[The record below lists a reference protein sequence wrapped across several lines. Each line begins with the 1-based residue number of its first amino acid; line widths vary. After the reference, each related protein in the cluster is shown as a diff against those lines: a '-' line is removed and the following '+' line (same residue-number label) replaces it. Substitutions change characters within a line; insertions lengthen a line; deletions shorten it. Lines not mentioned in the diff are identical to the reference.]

1 MYSKKGAVTVA
12 IALMLTAVLFA
23 GCGKQAADVPQ
34 TPEQNGM
41 NTAAG
46 SNAGAGEN
54 AANDGGAKDDQT
66 AEGNNAANDGN
77 AGNGDSANQTPD
89 PADPDSGRGG
99 DRAAMADPESIAVLI
114 NKQFAL
120 PDEYEP
126 KDLVYPDVRFT
137 FKEKIEKRMMRKEAA
152 AALEKLFDGA
162 EKDGVY
168 LAGVSAYRSHST
180 QTALFNRYVEKDG
193 VYLAGVSAYRSH
205 STQTALFNRYVEK
218 DGEEVAKT
226 YSAVPGHSEHE
237 TGLAIDVSG
246 SDGKCAAES
255 CFGDTK
261 EAAWLADHATEYGFI
276 IRYPEGK
283 EDITGYKYEP
293 WHLRYVGKEISSDIG
308 KRNITLEEYYDAVP
322 VSGQ

>member
-1 MYSKKGAVTVA
+1 MYSKKGAVTAAV
-12 IALMLTAVLFA
+12 ALMMAAVVFA
-23 GCGKQAADVPQ
+23 GCGNQAADATQ
-34 TPEQNGM
+34 TSGQNGT
-41 NTAAG
+41 NVAD
-46 SNAGAGEN
+46 SNANSGNN
-54 AANDGGAKDDQT
+54 AVDDGGTKDDQAT
-66 AEGNNAANDGN
+66 EGNNGANASDAGEGN
-77 AGNGDSANQTPD
+77 SAN
-89 PADPDSGRGG
+89 PAQNPGGSDRSSGG
-99 DRAAMADPESIAVLI
+99 DQAAMADPQSVAVLI

-152 AALEKLFDGA
+152 AALEELFEGA
-162 EKDGVY
+162 EKDGIY
-168 LAGVSAYRSHST
+168 LAGVSAYRSH
-180 QTALFNRYVEKDG
+180 R
-193 VYLAGVSAYRSH
+193 
-205 STQTALFNRYVEK
+205 TQTALFNRYVEK

-283 EDITGYKYEP
+283 EEITGYKYEP
-293 WHLRYVGKEISSDIG
+293 WHLRYVGKEISADIG
-308 KRNITLEEYYDAVP
+308 ERNITLEEYYDAVP

>member
-1 MYSKKGAVTVA
+1 MNNKKGVVTA
-12 IALMLTAVLFA
+12 AMALLLTAVLIA
-23 GCGKQAADVPQ
+23 GCGKQAANAPQ
-34 TPEQNGM
+34 TPAENST
-41 NTAAG
+41 NTAV
-46 SNAGAGEN
+46 GAN
-54 AANDGGAKDDQT
+54 NGA
-66 AEGNNAANDGN
+66 GNNAANDTSTADDQATEGN
-77 AGNGDSANQTPD
+77 NATNDGSTGNGDSSDSAQAPD
-89 PADPDSGRGG
+89 GSSDSSGG
-99 DRAAMADPESIAVLI
+99 DRAAMSDPYSVAVLI

-120 PDEYEP
+120 PDDYEP

-152 AALEKLFDGA
+152 KALEELFAGA
-162 EKDGVY
+162 EKDGIY
-168 LAGVSAYRSHST
+168 LAGVSAYRSH
-180 QTALFNRYVEKDG
+180 K
-193 VYLAGVSAYRSH
+193 
-205 STQTALFNRYVEK
+205 TQTALFNRYVEK

-255 CFGDTK
+255 CFGNTK

-293 WHLRYVGKEISSDIG
+293 WHLRYVGKEIAADIG
-308 KRNITLEEYYDAVP
+308 KRGITLEEYYDAIP